1 VSSAKDT
8 QTLIPPEISTKED
21 SVEKALES
29 GETNP
34 DSEDA
39 STKPSVEG
47 EA

>member
-1 VSSAKDT
+1 MSSAKNT

-21 SVEKALES
+21 TVEKALES

-39 STKPSVEG
+39 STESSVKG

>member
-1 VSSAKDT
+1 MSSAKNT

-21 SVEKALES
+21 TVEKALES

-34 DSEDA
+34 DSA
-39 STKPSVEG
+39 STESSVKG